1 MPRKWSPH
9 DRREAAA
16 HCIPEP
22 IVIRIRQ
29 MNKEGTMKTR
39 KLGWQGILAGVALC
53 ALLTVFIGGKA
64 ADAQVTGTQQ
74 ITKVA
79 TMNDI
84 YQATAE
90 MEVRL
95 ARMEKKIDALSEQS
109 DLIFKMVKKMY
120 KHAGIE

>member
-1 MPRKWSPH
+1 
-9 DRREAAA
+9 
-16 HCIPEP
+16 
-22 IVIRIRQ
+22 
-29 MNKEGTMKTR
+29 MKTR
-39 KLGWQGILAGVALC
+39 KLNWQGILAGVALC
-53 ALLTVFIGGKA
+53 ALLAVFIGGKT